1 MSVNQWTDE
10 EHSQAY
16 LRRAATI
23 PHRAEGEQ
31 ALLELVPPSPTR
43 VLDLGTG
50 GGRLIDLLRSVRPG
64 VPVVGVDF
72 SPTMLEAVRARY
84 AADATVEIVEHD
96 LDRSLPP
103 LGSFDLVV
111 SSFAIHHLDD
121 ARKQALY
128 AEVFSLLTP
137 GGVFANLEHVAS
149 PTPEL
154 HDAFL
159 HHMGTKPEDDDP
171 SNKLAPVEAQLEWLR
186 AIGFTQVDCFWK
198 WRELALFA
206 GTKPK

>member
-1 MSVNQWTDE
+1 MSVNQWTDA

-16 LRRAATI
+16 LRRAAAI
-23 PHRAEGEQ
+23 PHRGEGEQ
-31 ALLELVPPSPTR
+31 ALLELVPPAPTR

-50 GGRLIDLLRSVRPG
+50 GGRLIDLVRSVRPG

-72 SPTMLEAVRARY
+72 SPTMLEAVRERY
-84 AADATVEIVEHD
+84 ADDATVEIVEHD
-96 LDRSLPP
+96 LDRPLPQ
-103 LGSFDLVV
+103 LGSFDPVV

-121 ARKQALY
+121 ERKQALY
-128 AEVFSLLTP
+128 AEVYEMLTP
-137 GGVFANLEHVAS
+137 GSVFANLEHVAS

-159 HHMGTKPEDDDP
+159 HAMGTKPEDDDP
-171 SNKLAPVEAQLEWLR
+171 SNKLALVEIQLEWLR
-186 AIGFTQVDCFWK
+186 EIGFTQVDCFWK